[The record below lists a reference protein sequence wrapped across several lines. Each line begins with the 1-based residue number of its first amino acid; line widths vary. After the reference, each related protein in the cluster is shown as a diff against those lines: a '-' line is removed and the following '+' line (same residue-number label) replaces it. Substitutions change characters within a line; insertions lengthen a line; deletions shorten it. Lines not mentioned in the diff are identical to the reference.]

1 MIKHCLT
8 SDLTSFFIFSLDGKS
23 DFVTK
28 SCEAKPVLISNKI
41 VEIIINKIIKTGLL
55 LKIGNELIT
64 EIPAGTKRK
73 LILLVKAVPTDS
85 TCPNLTMPVHRAM
98 NNNTKPITEA
108 GIGIGINDSII
119 LEINKITASVKA
131 C

>member
-1 MIKHCLT
+1 M
-8 SDLTSFFIFSLDGKS
+8 
-23 DFVTK
+23 
-28 SCEAKPVLISNKI
+28 LISNKI

>member
-108 GIGIGINDSII
+108 GIGID
-119 LEINKITASVKA
+119 K
-131 C
+131 